1 MQLHLIV
8 LKILRTEGSIL
19 INWLKNIS
27 MENKNFLYNL
37 YYDWWKNIDKF
48 IFSLILLLF
57 FIGLF
62 FSLTSTS
69 LLVSDKLD
77 TNDYSFFFK
86 HLIFIL
92 LGIITIFFLSSIK
105 QEKLLKFS
113 SIIFI
118 ISLISLILV
127 PVIGIEVKGS
137 KRWIDLYFLP
147 RFQPIELVK
156 PFLIIFISLILS
168 SEKYSNIYLKY
179 FFTFLITLLVAL
191 LLAVQPD
198 IGQTLLVFFSWSIL
212 IFTSGISIVFLLIL
226 FLLLIFVFSYLVF
239 FVPKFEYIKNRLVSF
254 FNSETGTQ
262 NFQSDK
268 AIDSITSGG
277 FFGKGIGEGTLKN
290 RVPEAHTDYI
300 ISVISE
306 EFGVIAIILILLLF
320 LIFIYSVFKKVYF
333 ENEEK
338 IKLILVGCI
347 SLILMQAMI
356 HIGVNIRLFP
366 TTGMT
371 LPFIS
376 YGGSSIISISILSGI
391 ILNLTKRKIN

>member
-1 MQLHLIV
+1 M
-8 LKILRTEGSIL
+8 KF
-19 INWLKNIS
+19 
-27 MENKNFLYNL
+27 KNFIFRN
-37 YYDWWKNIDKF
+37 YYEWWKNIDKF
-48 IFSLILLLF
+48 LFSLIILLF

-62 FSLTSTS
+62 FSLVSTS
-69 LLVSDKLD
+69 LIVSDKLD

-86 HLIFIL
+86 HLIFVF
-92 LGIITIFFLSSIK
+92 LGIITIFI
-105 QEKLLKFS
+105 FS
-113 SIIFI
+113 SIDQKKLFQFSYLIF
-118 ISLISLILV
+118 LISLILLILV
-127 PVIGIEVKGS
+127 PILGVEVNGS

-168 SEKYSNIYLKY
+168 SQKNTNLYLKY
-179 FFTFLITLLVAL
+179 LISFLTTLFVAL
-191 LLAVQPD
+191 LLAIQPD
-198 IGQTLLVFFSWSIL
+198 IGQTLLVFLSWSIL
-212 IFTSGISIVFLLIL
+212 IFTSGLSIIFLAIL
-226 FLLLIFVFSYLVF
+226 FLSLILAFFYLIF
-239 FVPKFEYIKNRLVSF
+239 FVSKFDYIKNRLLSF
-254 FNSETGTQ
+254 FNSETGTY

-268 AIDSITSGG
+268 AIESIISGG

-290 RVPEAHTDYI
+290 KVPEAHTDYV

-306 EFGVIAIILILLLF
+306 EFGIIAIILILLLF

-338 IKLILVGCI
+338 IKLILVGCV

-391 ILNLTKRKIN
+391 ILNFTKRKIN